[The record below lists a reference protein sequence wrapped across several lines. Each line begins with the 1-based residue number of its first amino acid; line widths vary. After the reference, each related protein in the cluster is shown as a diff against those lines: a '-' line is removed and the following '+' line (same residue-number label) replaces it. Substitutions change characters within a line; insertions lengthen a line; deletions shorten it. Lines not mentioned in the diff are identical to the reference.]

1 MSDES
6 WSKRYEACRV
16 RIGTP
21 EKVIGGGL
29 SKNFMVYPLVREV
42 ARDDGD
48 LFSKGAT
55 VVQRRFSEF
64 EDVRALLVAKFGGEN
79 GMIVPSLP
87 PKAGWG
93 TGDAVVARRV
103 RGLGL
108 FCAGVV
114 SNPFLGSDAD
124 WLAFCTGTMAYN
136 SVAQSKWNETVAA
149 FPNNDLDP
157 FSVRA
162 RLDILDGGLDG
173 TRRSTE
179 TLARS
184 LTKAARDAQ
193 DLHFSLALW
202 ANHEE
207 LAAARDAFDALATR
221 SLTPLPEA
229 ARAWI
234 VDVCDYQLR
243 QSKILR
249 DMLAKL
255 DDLETQARQARD
267 KLRRLEFDPP
277 DDVVAK
283 LADRNRRGERLR
295 KALHG
300 FTIPHFFEARARAV
314 ADLNAHCL
322 TLARLLGAVNLD
334 KGDHSSDLGL
344 APAAQSAL
352 HVLDALD
359 IPRPEAL
366 FILAAADRK
375 IGHVSDTTKSTATGA
390 RVSPASPVFS
400 DDGLPPP
407 SRPPPDVPRASPRE
421 EDNQL

>member
-1 MSDES
+1 MSEDY
-6 WSKRYEACRV
+6 KACRV

-42 ARDDGD
+42 ARDDSD
-48 LFSKGAT
+48 LFSKKTT

-108 FCAGVV
+108 FCSRVA

-136 SVAQSKWNETVAA
+136 SVAQTKWNETVAA
-149 FPNNDLDP
+149 FPDHDLDP
-157 FSVRA
+157 LSARA
-162 RLDILDGGLDG
+162 RLDVLDGGLEG

-179 TLARS
+179 TVARS
-184 LTKAARDAQ
+184 LTRVARDAQ
-193 DLHFSLALW
+193 DLHCSLAVW
-202 ANHEE
+202 ANHED
-207 LAAARDAFDALATR
+207 LAAARDAFHALAAR
-221 SLTPLPEA
+221 SLAPLPEA

-234 VDVCDYQLR
+234 VDVCDFELR

-249 DMLAKL
+249 DLLAKL
-255 DDLETQARQARD
+255 DDLETQAGHARD

-283 LADRNRRGERLR
+283 LADRERRSQRLR
-295 KALHG
+295 KALHS
-300 FTIPHFFEARARAV
+300 FTIPHFYEARSRAV

-375 IGHVSDTTKSTATGA
+375 IGHAPNDATTSGTATA
-390 RVSPASPVFS
+390 TRRSPGSPVFS

-407 SRPPPDVPRASPRE
+407 SRPPPDVPGEDPR
-421 EDNQL
+421 L